1 MGANFVVY
9 RKGKIMD
16 YTGRLSRIQ
25 GIILIAVIG
34 VGLFFVGFWLAR
46 STSAST
52 ISRDRGNQRYEFIPV
67 GDTVAAVDIYTGEA
81 FAIDGN
87 SRSWTVLA
95 PALPASKP
103 TK

>member
-1 MGANFVVY
+1 
-9 RKGKIMD
+9 MD
-16 YTGRLSRIQ
+16 YTNRLSRIQ

-34 VGLFFVGFWLAR
+34 VGLFFIGFWLAR

-52 ISRDRGNQRYEFIPV
+52 LSRDRDKSRYEFIPV
-67 GDTVAAVDIYTGEA
+67 GDTVAAVDVVTGEA
-81 FAIDGN
+81 YAIDGN

-95 PALPASKP
+95 PALPAPKI